1 MASPPPLKRPRN
13 ASPVEDDNYDEDSDG
28 EAGKG
33 RGGYASKYGSKARD
47 SAYRGAA
54 MSMASG
60 ELEGGAATWLG
71 PIPTIGASGV
81 PRFSSLGG
89 DDTAGPRYE
98 RRARV
103 GVGERACVVGRGS
116 WVVGRGSR
124 SRRGAGDGGAGTRAE
139 SGFAL
144 FGASTPPSP
153 LPGHHLLPTS
163 Y

>member
-33 RGGYASKYGSKARD
+33 KGSSYASKYGSKARD

-60 ELEGGAATWLG
+60 ELEGGASTWLG
-71 PIPTIGASGV
+71 PIPTIGNSSV

-98 RRARV
+98 RRACVRV
-103 GVGERACVVGRGS
+103 GSGE
-116 WVVGRGSR
+116 
-124 SRRGAGDGGAGTRAE
+124 RRGAGDGGAGSREQGGVGEWGSWRA
-139 SGFAL
+139 
-144 FGASTPPSP
+144 TCYVCYID
-153 LPGHHLLPTS
+153 T
-163 Y
+163 